1 MPEYSM
7 DRLDTCSDD
16 DDDDDDDDG
25 RGISHAEE
33 LREVLADFHA
43 RVDRS
48 DEPLVFA
55 PARSDTDELG
65 ASHADIRA
73 LLVKAGKRHR
83 DVKASLDAK
92 LAAADAKERA
102 RAEET
107 RSFVA
112 KLNTEVAEVREELA
126 MLPDTAGTRSVCEMY
141 ADMED
146 EMIAER
152 DRTNDGGARGVERR

>member
-1 MPEYSM
+1 MTEYSM

-16 DDDDDDDDG
+16 EHDDNDDE
-25 RGISHAEE
+25 RGVTHAEE
-33 LREVLADFHA
+33 LREVIAYFHA

-48 DEPLVFA
+48 VEPLVFA
-55 PARSDTDELG
+55 PATNDTDELS
-65 ASHADIRA
+65 ASHASIRA

-92 LAAADAKERA
+92 LAAADAKERG

-107 RSFVA
+107 QSFVA
-112 KLNTEVAEVREELA
+112 KLNAEVAEVREELA

-152 DRTNDGGARGVERR
+152 DQTSDGGARGVGRR

>member
-1 MPEYSM
+1 M

-16 DDDDDDDDG
+16 EDDDNDDE
-25 RGISHAEE
+25 RGVTHAEE
-33 LREVLADFHA
+33 LREVIAYFHA

-48 DEPLVFA
+48 VEPLVFA
-55 PARSDTDELG
+55 PATNDTDELS
-65 ASHADIRA
+65 ASHASSRA

-92 LAAADAKERA
+92 LAAADAKERG

-107 RSFVA
+107 QSFVA
-112 KLNTEVAEVREELA
+112 KLNAEVAEVREELA

-152 DRTNDGGARGVERR
+152 DQTNYGGARGVGRR